1 MSGLKNLNK
10 NRSIIVVG
18 KNREEKLKKAY
29 SFVSEDAILQY
40 ANEYDLEDN
49 FSISSESGIIIEEVD
64 YKPNVDLVKKTM
76 LEYRGQVVLLSSNQK
91 DVPKSLFNLCILK
104 RATKN
109 NIDEHL
115 EKVAP
120 NSDDRDSYDVD
131 IFPMVRNYLMNSDR
145 ERIATILKI
154 NKTPDVQL
162 LTWLAPNIHPNKI
175 SFVDFVVKRKWD
187 SDYFYEMLA
196 YSHDGKIHRKM
207 EMPKRGSYSKVPR
220 LLRKIGLKP
229 QDVYLFNS
237 LKEDEEL
244 RNFMKTKLTHEEC
257 RLLKLGEKRRRKK
270 YDPVVQPPSL
280 SRWL

>member
-1 MSGLKNLNK
+1 LGLKNLNK
-10 NRSIIVVG
+10 DRSIIVVG

-29 SFVSEDAILQY
+29 TFVSEDAILVY
-40 ANEYDLEDN
+40 ANEYDIEDN
-49 FSISSESGIIIEEVD
+49 YSISPDVGIIIEEVD
-64 YKPNVDLVKKTM
+64 YKANVDLIKRTM
-76 LEYRGQVVLLSSNQK
+76 LEYTGQVVLLSSNQK
-91 DVPKSLFNLCILK
+91 SVSKTLFNLCILK

-109 NIDEHL
+109 NIDEYL
-115 EKVAP
+115 EEIAP
-120 NSDDRDSYDVD
+120 NSEDRDSYDVD

-229 QDVYLFNS
+229 QDVYLFHS

-244 RNFMKTKLTHEEC
+244 KTHMKTKLTHEEC

>member
-1 MSGLKNLNK
+1 MSGLKSLNK
-10 NRSIIVVG
+10 DRTIIIVG
-18 KNREEKLKKAY
+18 RNREEKLKKALA
-29 SFVSEDAILQY
+29 FVSEDAILRY
-40 ANEYDLEDN
+40 ANEYDIEDN
-49 FSISSESGIIIEEVD
+49 FSISSDSGVIIEEVD
-64 YKPNVDLVKKTM
+64 YKPNVDLIKKTM

-91 DVPKSLFNLCILK
+91 SVPKSLFNLCILK

-109 NIDEHL
+109 NIDEYL
-115 EKVAP
+115 EEIAP
-120 NSDDRDSYDVD
+120 NSDDRDSYTVD
-131 IFPMVRNYLMNSDR
+131 IFPMIRNYLMNSNR

-244 RNFMKTKLTHEEC
+244 STYMKTKLTHEEC
-257 RLLKLGEKRRRKK
+257 RLLKLGEKRRRRR

>member
-1 MSGLKNLNK
+1 M
-10 NRSIIVVG
+10 
-18 KNREEKLKKAY
+18 KAY
-29 SFVSEDAILQY
+29 SFVSEDALLKY
-40 ANEYDLEDN
+40 ANEYDIEDN

-64 YKPNVDLVKKTM
+64 YKPNVDLIKRTI

-91 DVPKSLFNLCILK
+91 DVSKSLFNLCILK

-109 NIDEHL
+109 NLEEHI
-115 EKVAP
+115 EQIAP

-131 IFPMVRNYLMNSDR
+131 IFPMVRSYLMNSDR

-257 RLLKLGEKRRRKK
+257 RLLKLGEKRRRRK

>member
-1 MSGLKNLNK
+1 MGLKNLNK
-10 NRSIIVVG
+10 DRSIIVVG

-29 SFVSEDAILQY
+29 TFVSEDAILVY
-40 ANEYDLEDN
+40 ANEYDIEDN
-49 FSISSESGIIIEEVD
+49 YSISPDVGIIIEEVD
-64 YKPNVDLVKKTM
+64 YKANVDLIKRTM
-76 LEYRGQVVLLSSNQK
+76 LEYTGQVVLLSSNQK
-91 DVPKSLFNLCILK
+91 SVSKTLFNLCILK

-109 NIDEHL
+109 NIDEYL
-115 EKVAP
+115 EEIAP
-120 NSDDRDSYDVD
+120 NSEDRDSYDVD

-229 QDVYLFNS
+229 QDVYLFHS

-244 RNFMKTKLTHEEC
+244 KTHMKTKLTHEEC